1 MDLLAKIGAA
11 LPKTEGANGLNRI
24 APDLLAEP
32 EEIHYLIVA
41 VDCGSVNTTYK
52 ADEFGEPFTETIPSA
67 RIRAVE
73 PLADGDAKMA
83 RRLMEQARGE
93 RTGRPALPMEFDVAD
108 VTGSGA

>member
-1 MDLLAKIGAA
+1 MDQLAKIGAH

-24 APDLLAEP
+24 ANGLLAEP

-52 ADEFGEPFTETIPSA
+52 VDDFGEPFTETIPSA
-67 RIRAVE
+67 RIRAIE
-73 PLADGDAKMA
+73 PLTEGDAKMA

-93 RTGRPALPMEFDVAD
+93 RTGRPALELEFGVAD
-108 VTGSGA
+108 VTG